1 MLNKAIIIYSKDFTK
16 NKNNNMKKYWK
27 QIVGALILVL
37 VLILVNKAT
46 NDKHLEKDND
56 RNKKEIVNPNAM
68 MGEVT
73 AIFEGEHKLNY
84 ELVLTNGATTSLS
97 KNNKLLTVKSS
108 SSTSPIYF
116 YFSYEGGRGY
126 SAADYIKNN
135 INPNTN
141 IVKREEMQHGDNTWS
156 VVRSSNSSWHVAG
169 FGEWLVVIENNNL
182 DKDLATKYIESFKV
196 AKNGIAVGDIEDAK
210 ESDIKGY
217 PEMKDGQ
224 EINKTNTVNIKNDVK
239 SRNQNSGNEMK
250 MISTSTY
257 EMN

>member
-1 MLNKAIIIYSKDFTK
+1 
-16 NKNNNMKKYWK
+16 MKKYWK

-37 VLILVNKAT
+37 VLILINKAT
-46 NDKHLEKDND
+46 NDKHLAKGNDKEK
-56 RNKKEIVNPNAM
+56 EEMVNPNTIK
-68 MGEVT
+68 GEVT

-84 ELVLTNGATTSLS
+84 ELVLADGATTSLS
-97 KNNKLLTVKSS
+97 KNNKLLTVKSA

-126 SAADYIKNN
+126 SAADYINNN
-135 INPNTN
+135 IAPSTN
-141 IVKREEMQHGDNTWS
+141 LIKRETMQHGENNWS
-156 VVRSSNSSWHVAG
+156 VVRSTNSSWHVG
-169 FGEWLVVIENNNL
+169 SFGEWLVVIENSNM

-224 EINKTNTVNIKNDVK
+224 EINKTNTVNIKKGVEK
-239 SRNQNSGNEMK
+239 TTNQNTGNEMK
-250 MISTSTY
+250 MRSTSTY

>member
-1 MLNKAIIIYSKDFTK
+1 
-16 NKNNNMKKYWK
+16 MKKYWK

-37 VLILVNKAT
+37 VLILINKAT
-46 NDKHLEKDND
+46 NNRDLAIGDGKGKE
-56 RNKKEIVNPNAM
+56 EIVNTNTM
-68 MGEVT
+68 VGEVI

-84 ELVLTNGATTSLS
+84 ELVLADGATTSLS
-97 KNNKLLTVKSS
+97 KNNRLLTVKSA

-126 SAADYIKNN
+126 SAADYINNN
-135 INPNTN
+135 IAPNTN
-141 IVKREEMQHGDNTWS
+141 LIKRETMQHGDNNWS
-156 VVRSSNSSWHVAG
+156 VVRSANSSWHVAA

-196 AKNGIAVGDIEDAK
+196 IEDGDLNADGGNMEQDTVK
-210 ESDIKGY
+210 ETD
-217 PEMKDGQ
+217 MKA
-224 EINKTNTVNIKNDVK
+224 
-239 SRNQNSGNEMK
+239 GNEMK